1 MNVFSFSLQCKIM
14 RKHSDEI
21 MFSVFVRSQMNES
34 AVVTFLALLRM
45 RVRVFAFLFFSVGNA
60 LRK

>member
-45 RVRVFAFLFFSVGNA
+45 RVRVFAFLFS
-60 LRK
+60 L